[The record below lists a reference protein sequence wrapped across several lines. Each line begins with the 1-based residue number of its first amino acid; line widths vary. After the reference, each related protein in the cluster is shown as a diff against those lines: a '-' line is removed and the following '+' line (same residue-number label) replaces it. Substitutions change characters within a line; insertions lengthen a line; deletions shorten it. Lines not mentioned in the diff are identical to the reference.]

1 MKISEAID
9 FCLQYQKSNSKN
21 NTVKNYEFVL
31 GKFRTAF
38 NGRELGSIKTEEVI
52 SFLAELSNGKK
63 QNTKRGR
70 YMTLS
75 AFFNLI
81 INTVMPEMRNPCQSP
96 AARNLFRQPKVYQ
109 VDHI

>member
-52 SFLAELSNGKK
+52 SFLAELSG
-63 QNTKRGR
+63 
-70 YMTLS
+70 
-75 AFFNLI
+75 A
-81 INTVMPEMRNPCQSP
+81 
-96 AARNLFRQPKVYQ
+96 
-109 VDHI
+109 